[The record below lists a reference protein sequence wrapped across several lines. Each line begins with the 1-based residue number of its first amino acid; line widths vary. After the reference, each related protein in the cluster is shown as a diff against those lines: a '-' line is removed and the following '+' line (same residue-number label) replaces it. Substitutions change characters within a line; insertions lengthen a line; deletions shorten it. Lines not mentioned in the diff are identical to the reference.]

1 MLRAAQVPNSYRV
14 RSLRA
19 SQGRRR
25 DRRDQSDYSPGRVHP
40 YRRTCMPF
48 HRGRAVRRDFR
59 RPATIIAPRTV
70 PHHRIPNCLVGGLL
84 TQRHFN
90 CGEVVPSR
98 VEGAHPQNFYSLPD
112 VSGSCSMGQST
123 AAVRSIPVLRN
134 NHFKPE
140 FASLPEQVRTDLA
153 LFECRRHDAPACARG
168 WSCACAAAN
177 SGCPRRRR

>member
-1 MLRAAQVPNSYRV
+1 MRRVWQDHRELELSLGASISVHCLSSWGCRISPRVIFCWRCMTPNSCGA
-14 RSLRA
+14 RSARCCSRA
-19 SQGRRR
+19 SMVILRLSRRSGRRR

-98 VEGAHPQNFYSLPD
+98 VEGEGLSLILK
-112 VSGSCSMGQST
+112 T
-123 AAVRSIPVLRN
+123 SIHCRMFPVLV
-134 NHFKPE
+134 
-140 FASLPEQVRTDLA
+140 Q
-153 LFECRRHDAPACARG
+153 
-168 WSCACAAAN
+168 
-177 SGCPRRRR
+177 